1 MLHGGGLRLASDDG
15 WPTGDQPASERL
27 PLPGPEALDPWRFF
41 RMLRRQAWFVLAV
54 ILAFN
59 LLTLLG
65 LSQIPPIY
73 KTSALVI
80 VDPWQQSMLDADR
93 SVPSQ
98 PADAARVESEVEI
111 LRSPSVLLAALRK
124 LELAQDAEFAPRP
137 GWGARLASL
146 VGIKPPPLTPEQ
158 AAKLTLKKLGS
169 SVAVTRRGATYVI
182 EIAARSKD
190 PDKAARI
197 ANALAAAYIDAQIRA
212 KIDFA
217 ASVRQRLAMQLESA
231 RETLRELDRK
241 LDSFLDD
248 RIVQIEPPEL
258 RAELSEIRA
267 AIREQEANRV
277 RYDAL
282 AGRARELARK
292 RDWEA
297 LIAELNSERMVRLH
311 AQYTAIR
318 RGLGAGQ
325 KDDTPTRLAQID
337 QQLDKEAQAVIG
349 RIAAEASAAQQR
361 EAELHT
367 RLSQRLANA
376 DAPAELVRHF
386 REVESDAAALRLV
399 VDKLT
404 TNSTT
409 ATAEIDLQLPDS
421 RVVSAALSPATPAYP
436 DKPLIL
442 GLAGALS
449 LILGLA
455 AGILRDH
462 VSGGIADE
470 DELERLSN
478 VPVLSA
484 LPTIPARAD
493 RPGENP
499 ATEVLNHPNDA
510 YAEAV
515 RRLRLGLDLSPT
527 GRRANNSGRVVVVT
541 AALPGEGATLAAIS
555 LARSLALSGRR
566 TLLIDGNLRQPDL
579 HVMMDL
585 ERRHGLASH
594 LAGRGTA
601 PSSDGLIL
609 DIGPHL
615 SVAAGPADPRLNIDV
630 LMQSSR
636 LAALLQT
643 ARQNFEHVVI
653 DSPSLL
659 VAIDALQW
667 SRHADDIVM
676 VVAASTPPRDVRA
689 GLRTLA
695 RGGHGTAHLWLA
707 LNHAS
712 GRQPNR
718 DSVPRSRP
726 AKPTPR
732 NHSERMSPIER
743 TESNS

>member
-1 MLHGGGLRLASDDG
+1 
-15 WPTGDQPASERL
+15 
-27 PLPGPEALDPWRFF
+27 
-41 RMLRRQAWFVLAV
+41 MLRRQAWLILAV
-54 ILAFN
+54 ILVIN
-59 LLTLLG
+59 LLTLLV
-65 LSQIPPIY
+65 LSQITPIY
-73 KTSALVI
+73 KASALVI

-93 SVPSQ
+93 TTSSQ
-98 PADAARVESEVEI
+98 PANAARIESEVEI
-111 LRSPSVLLAALRK
+111 LRSPTVLLAMLRK
-124 LELAQDAEFAPRP
+124 LDLAHDAEFAPKP

-146 VGIKPPPLTPEQ
+146 IGLKAAPLSPEQ

-169 SVAVTRRGATYVI
+169 SVAITRRGATYVI
-182 EIAARSKD
+182 EVAARSKD
-190 PDKAARI
+190 PDKAAQI
-197 ANALAAAYIDAQIRA
+197 ANALAAAYIDTQIRA
-212 KIDFA
+212 KVEFA

-248 RIVQIEPPEL
+248 RIAQIEPPEL
-258 RAELSEIRA
+258 RAELSDIRA

-297 LIAELNSERMVRLH
+297 LIAELNSDRMVRLH

-318 RGLGAGQ
+318 RGLGPVQ
-325 KDDTPTRLAQID
+325 KDSMVTRLAQID
-337 QQLDKEAQAVIG
+337 QQIDKEAQAVIG
-349 RIAAEASAAQQR
+349 RIAAEASAAQQS
-361 EAELHT
+361 EAELRT

-376 DAPAELVRHF
+376 DAPADLVGHF

-404 TNSTT
+404 TNST
-409 ATAEIDLQLPDS
+409 AAAAEIDLQLPDS

-436 DKPLIL
+436 DKSLIL
-442 GLAGALS
+442 GLAGVLS
-449 LILGLA
+449 LGFGLA

-462 VSGGIADE
+462 LSGGIADE
-470 DELERLSN
+470 DELEQLSR

-484 LPTIPARAD
+484 LPTIHARPD

-499 ATEVLNHPNDA
+499 ATEVLNHPNAA
-510 YAEAV
+510 YAEAI
-515 RRLRLGLDLSPT
+515 RRLRLGLDLSPA
-527 GRRANNSGRVVVVT
+527 GRRANGSSRVVVVT
-541 AALPGEGATLAAIS
+541 AALSGEGATLTAIS
-555 LARSLALSGRR
+555 LARSLALSGRK
-566 TLLIDGNLRQPDL
+566 TLLIDGNLRQPDI
-579 HVMMDL
+579 HVMLDL

-594 LAGRGTA
+594 LAGRGAAA
-601 PSSDGLIL
+601 PSSDGLIV

-667 SRHADDIVM
+667 IRHADDIVM
-676 VVAASTPPRDVRA
+676 VVAASTPPRDVLA
-689 GLRTLA
+689 GLRRLA
-695 RGGHGTAHLWLA
+695 RGGPGTAHLWLA
-707 LNHAS
+707 LNRS
-712 GRQPNR
+712 PGRKPNR
-718 DSVPRSRP
+718 NAAPRSRP
-726 AKPTPR
+726 AKSTPR
-732 NHSERMSPIER
+732 NQSERMSPIER

>member
-1 MLHGGGLRLASDDG
+1 MLHGGGLRLASEDG
-15 WPTGDQPASERL
+15 LPTGALPTSGRL
-27 PLPGPEALDPWRFF
+27 PLPGSEALDPWRFF
-41 RMLRRQAWFVLAV
+41 RMLRRQVWLVLAV
-54 ILAFN
+54 ILAIN
-59 LLTLLG
+59 LLTLLV
-65 LSQIPPIY
+65 LSQITPIY
-73 KTSALVI
+73 KASALVI

-93 SVPSQ
+93 TTSSQ
-98 PADAARVESEVEI
+98 PANAARVESEVEI
-111 LRSPSVLLAALRK
+111 LRSPSVLLAVLRK
-124 LELAQDAEFAPRP
+124 LDLAHDAEFAPKP
-137 GWGARLASL
+137 GWGARLASH
-146 VGIKPPPLTPEQ
+146 VGLKAAPLSPEQ

-169 SVAVTRRGATYVI
+169 SVAITRRGATYVI
-182 EIAARSKD
+182 EVAARSRD
-190 PDKAARI
+190 PDKAAQI
-197 ANALAAAYIDAQIRA
+197 ANTLAAAYIDAQIRA
-212 KIDFA
+212 KVEFA
-217 ASVRQRLAMQLESA
+217 ASVRHRLAMQLESA

-248 RIVQIEPPEL
+248 RIAQIEPPEL

-297 LIAELNSERMVRLH
+297 LIAELNSDRMVRLH
-311 AQYTAIR
+311 AQYAAIR
-318 RGLGAGQ
+318 RGLGTGQ
-325 KDDTPTRLAQID
+325 KSDGATRLAQID
-337 QQLDKEAQAVIG
+337 QQIDKEAQAVID
-349 RIAAEASAAQQR
+349 RIAAEASAAQQS
-361 EAELHT
+361 EAELRT

-376 DAPAELVRHF
+376 DAPADLVRHF

-404 TNSTT
+404 TNSTA

-436 DKPLIL
+436 DKSLIL

-499 ATEVLNHPNDA
+499 ATEVLNHSNAA

-515 RRLRLGLDLSPT
+515 RRLRLGLDLGPAS
-527 GRRANNSGRVVVVT
+527 RRANGSGRVVVVT
-541 AALPGEGATLAAIS
+541 AALSGEGSTLSAIS
-555 LARSLALSGRR
+555 LARSLALSGRK
-566 TLLIDGNLRQPDL
+566 TLLIDGNLRQPDVHAIL
-579 HVMMDL
+579 DL

-601 PSSDGLIL
+601 PSSDGLIV

-636 LAALLQT
+636 LEALLQM

-653 DSPSLL
+653 DSPPLL

-667 SRHADDIVM
+667 IRHADDIVM
-676 VVAASTPPRDVRA
+676 VVAASTPPRDVLA
-689 GLRTLA
+689 GLRSLA

-707 LNHAS
+707 LNRS
-712 GRQPNR
+712 PGRKPNR
-718 DSVPRSRP
+718 NAAPRSRP
-726 AKPTPR
+726 AKSTPR